1 MSPESLHWL
10 GYPAATLTTLA
21 FVPQAWL
28 TLRTRNVQG
37 ISGPT
42 YAALSLD
49 VALWL
54 VYGLSQGDWALV
66 IANGITLPLENARM
80 NGVEIRFTANG
91 VEYSGRVDGDVMQ
104 GAAKGRH
111 EFEWRAGRVP

>member
-1 MSPESLHWL
+1 MDNPRRTGPLTGAGSRMSPESLHWL

-37 ISGPT
+37 ISAPT
-42 YAALSLD
+42 YAALSLG

-66 IANGITLPLENARM
+66 IANGITLPLALSILLTKWSVDRQARRKATP
-80 NGVEIRFTANG
+80 G
-91 VEYSGRVDGDVMQ
+91 
-104 GAAKGRH
+104 
-111 EFEWRAGRVP
+111 